1 MGSIGVCQKMKAG
14 GFLRQVTNVDDALL
28 RLARIDASSPL
39 KQILA
44 GLGFAVLAL
53 ILRVLLN
60 PVFGGITGFAI
71 MLPAILLAALA
82 AGRLGG
88 LVATFSA
95 LAGAWELIILAGSSY
110 SAHERL
116 GPVALPA
123 TITFLFIGLFCVL
136 VGASLRKTLTR
147 LEASSSALRLSD
159 ARVDETE
166 DRLQVISEFAPTML
180 WMSDPQGRCV
190 HMNADQR
197 RFWGVSDQQTDFG
210 SLDLSR
216 AFHPD
221 DHNGV
226 FKDIQHALT
235 LEAPFEFEARQRRA
249 DGVYR
254 IIRSQARPRIGR
266 KGEFLGMI
274 GVNLD
279 VTDARAAEKA
289 LRDSETQLQAMVDQ
303 ASAGI
308 ARVDLNGR
316 ITMINARF
324 AEILGVTP
332 EAAIGIGT
340 RDVTHPDDID
350 PTFEALDAIRAG
362 GPGDTLVKRYVH
374 SNGSVVWAMT
384 SVRVLNDENGQA
396 VGFIAVAVDVTAAK
410 AAETALR
417 ESETRFRLIADTAP
431 APIWLTNAHGEVEFA
446 NQALAEF
453 YGRPASTLQGQ
464 VWEDKIHPDDR
475 AAIIQAQNDARP
487 RRLPYGFEVRFRRQD
502 DEWRWVRVSVK
513 PRFDAANVFRG
524 YVGMGFDVTA
534 TREALDALGRQERR
548 QTFLLALTDR
558 LRDLSDPDAIMG
570 AVESALGELLE
581 VDRVGYG
588 EVDLDA
594 GVIDMTRD
602 WTAGVASARGQFSL
616 DDLGASLIDDL
627 ASGQTVRVDDVRT
640 DPRTAGSCEV
650 FDDIQ
655 TRALIRA
662 PLIRG
667 GRLRAYLYVHSAT
680 PRFWTDAEAA
690 LLEEVAAR
698 TWAEVERARA
708 EAETRESEARFRA
721 IADIAPVL
729 IWVTRQDGTRSF
741 VNQAY
746 SDFYGDRYEDAR
758 EADWLASVHA
768 DDRERM
774 RLASQ
779 AGEASGGPFSLEGR
793 YLRHDG
799 EWRWIKSWSRPRRCG
814 STVQGYVGVAF
825 DVTDMREA
833 QARIEESETRFR
845 IVADSAP
852 ALIWMSDDS
861 AQLNFGNRR
870 YRSFFGVRSSRQLT
884 DSWRALIHPDDEQ
897 VFSAAYM
904 RAFAA
909 RDVFEAMARVNHPT
923 LGLRWL
929 RTEGVPR
936 FDAEGRFQGYVGA
949 SLDITDAKRAEDDLK
964 RINELLE
971 ERVSAALDEKA
982 QAEAQLVH
990 AQRMEA
996 VGRLT
1001 GGVAHDFNNLLTVV
1015 IGALDIILR
1024 SEDPAKRRKLGE
1036 AALAAARRG
1045 ESLTHQLL
1053 AFSRRQALRPEEI
1066 DLNTLIRES
1075 APLLRRAVGEAV
1087 EFNLKLK
1094 RGAARVRLDPA
1105 QFEAALLNLIVNARD
1120 ALGDVTGGQVREGGQ
1135 ITVQTAARRIAA
1147 GEVAELSAGDYVCV
1161 TISDNGEGMSP
1172 EVIDRVFEPFFTT
1185 KGVGKGTGLGLSQVY
1200 GFAHQSGG
1208 GVQVASTMGQ
1218 GAAITLFLPRLIAKR
1233 TSVPT
1238 LAPPQLDVPFAQG
1251 RRLLL
1256 VEDDAAVAAIAVD
1269 LLESFGLEVQRAENG
1284 PAALDAL
1291 RASRFDLM
1299 LTDVVMPGGM
1309 SGIDLARR
1317 SARDWPDMRI
1327 ALTSG
1332 YVGEDVD
1339 QLLSDSPWSFLRK
1352 PYSAEALRN
1361 LVEGRA
1367 PQIAE

>member
-1 MGSIGVCQKMKAG
+1 MKAG
-14 GFLRQVTNVDDALL
+14 GILQRIPNVDEALL
-28 RLARIDASSPL
+28 RLARIDVSSPL
-39 KQILA
+39 KQVLV

-53 ILRVLLN
+53 GVRILLKSF
-60 PVFGGITGFAI
+60 FGDITGFAI
-71 MLPAILLAALA
+71 MLPAVMLAALA

-88 LVATFSA
+88 LVALAAA
-95 LAGAWELIILAGSSY
+95 LIGAWSVIVIGVPGEHSLVRI
-110 SAHERL
+110 
-116 GPVALPA
+116 VALPA
-123 TITFLFIGLFCVL
+123 TATFVFIGLFCIL
-136 VGASLRKTLTR
+136 VAASLRKTLTR
-147 LEASSSALRLSD
+147 LEASASALRQSD

-166 DRLQVISEFAPTML
+166 DRLKVISEFAPTML
-180 WMSDPQGRCV
+180 WMSDPQGRCI

-197 RFWGVSDQQTDFG
+197 QFWGVQEGRIDF
-210 SLDLSR
+210 D
-216 AFHPD
+216 AFDFRKIIHPE
-221 DHNGV
+221 DHDAFV
-226 FKDIQHALT
+226 ADTTHALT
-235 LEAPFEFEARQRRA
+235 AGRPFEVEARQRRA

-254 IIRSQARPRIGR
+254 IVRSHARPRINRNGDY
-266 KGEFLGMI
+266 LGMI

-289 LRDSETQLQAMVDQ
+289 LR
-303 ASAGI
+303 
-308 ARVDLNGR
+308 
-316 ITMINARF
+316 
-324 AEILGVTP
+324 
-332 EAAIGIGT
+332 
-340 RDVTHPDDID
+340 
-350 PTFEALDAIRAG
+350 
-362 GPGDTLVKRYVH
+362 
-374 SNGSVVWAMT
+374 
-384 SVRVLNDENGQA
+384 
-396 VGFIAVAVDVTAAK
+396 
-410 AAETALR
+410 
-417 ESETRFRLIADTAP
+417 ESEIRFRLTADTAP
-431 APIWLTNAHGEVEFA
+431 SPVWLTNAKGEVEFA
-446 NQALAEF
+446 NEALVEF
-453 YGRPASTLQGQ
+453 YGRPAPEIHGHIWKGSVHPEDAPIVADAQGF
-464 VWEDKIHPDDR
+464 
-475 AAIIQAQNDARP
+475 ARP
-487 RRLPYGFEVRFRRQD
+487 TRQPYGFEARFRRHD
-502 DEWRWVRVSVK
+502 GEWRWMRISAK
-513 PRFDAANVFRG
+513 PRFDDTGAFLG
-524 YVGMGFDVTA
+524 YIGISFDVTA
-534 TREALDALGRQERR
+534 THEALDALGRQERR
-548 QTFLLALTDR
+548 QTFLLALVDR
-558 LRDLSDPDAIMG
+558 LRDLSDPDAIM
-570 AVESALGELLE
+570 AMVESSLGELLE
-581 VDRVGYG
+581 ADRVGYG

-594 GVIDMTRD
+594 GVIAMSRD
-602 WTAGVASARGQFSL
+602 WTAGVASASGQFKL
-616 DDLGASLIDDL
+616 IDLGAELIADL

-640 DPRTAGSCEV
+640 DPRTAAACEV

-667 GRLRAYLYVHSAT
+667 GLLRAYLYVHSAT
-680 PRFWTDAEAA
+680 PRVWTDAEAS

-708 EAETRESEARFRA
+708 EAKTRESEARFRA
-721 IADIAPVL
+721 VADIAPVL
-729 IWVTRQDGTRSF
+729 IWVSRKDGSRSF

-746 SDFYGDRYEDAR
+746 SDFYGGQYEDAR
-758 EADWLASVHA
+758 EADWLASVHP
-768 DDRERM
+768 DDRERI
-774 RLASQ
+774 RLASFE
-779 AGEASGGPFSLEGR
+779 GEASGGPFSLEAR

-799 EWRWIKSWSRPRRCG
+799 EWRWMKSWSRPRRSG
-814 STVQGYVGVAF
+814 ATLLGYVGVAF

-852 ALIWMSDDS
+852 ALIWMSDDA
-861 AQLNFGNRR
+861 AQLNFANRR
-870 YRSFFGVRSSRQLT
+870 YRNFFGISSSRQLVG
-884 DSWRALIHPDDEQ
+884 SWRALIHPDDEA

-904 RAFAA
+904 RAFEA
-909 RDVFEAMARVNHPT
+909 RDIFEALARVNHPT

-949 SLDITDAKRAEDDLK
+949 SLDVTDAKRAEDDLK

-982 QAEAQLVH
+982 LAEAQLAH

-1024 SEDPAKRRKLGE
+1024 SEDPAKRKKLAE

-1066 DLNTLIRES
+1066 DLNTLIRQS

-1087 EFNLKLK
+1087 DFNLRLK

-1105 QFEAALLNLIVNARD
+1105 QFEAALLNLVVNARD
-1120 ALGDVTGGQVREGGQ
+1120 ALGDVTGGQIREGGQ
-1135 ITVQTAARRIAA
+1135 VTVQTTARRIDA
-1147 GEVAELSAGDYVCV
+1147 GEVAELAPGDYVCV
-1161 TISDNGEGMSP
+1161 TVSDNGEGMSP

-1200 GFAHQSGG
+1200 GFARQSGG

-1218 GAAITLFLPRLIAKR
+1218 GAAITLCLPRLVTRR
-1233 TSVPT
+1233 TSVPP
-1238 LAPPQLDVPFAQG
+1238 LPPPQPDIPFAQG

-1256 VEDDAAVAAIAVD
+1256 VEDDVAVAAVAVD

-1284 PAALDAL
+1284 PAALEAL

-1309 SGIDLARR
+1309 SGVDLARR
-1317 SARDWPDMRI
+1317 SARDWPEMRI

-1332 YVGEDVD
+1332 YMGEDVD
-1339 QLLSDSPWSFLRK
+1339 QMLSDSPWPFLRK

-1367 PQIAE
+1367 PQGVD